1 MEGKKYEIESLEQ
14 LQNLVTEENFERL
27 MLDFSSWLKIYSMY
41 VEQTRKEHPEET
53 KGKTNTEISK
63 AVFIWIDDGKH
74 EILEA
79 TVTNANT

>member
-53 KGKTNTEISK
+53 KTEISK